1 MSIYFGSTT
10 DGELIS
16 ELAQRG
22 YLAIPLELESV
33 AFWLA
38 EKELA
43 QVRAEPTHWE
53 VKQGGRVFVL
63 NAQEFTGKSYDL
75 ASFKPLYAA
84 PQPAAQE
91 QTSAV
96 PVVRQMVVALDLA
109 APYFTHNNQ
118 VTAAIVAG
126 QKYLKENKHA

>member
-33 AFWLA
+33 AFRLA

-43 QVRAEPTHWE
+43 HLSEE
-53 VKQGGRVFVL
+53 NFGRMPNDAWSDAVL
-63 NAQEFTGKSYDL
+63 NLRD
-75 ASFKPLYAA
+75 
-84 PQPAAQE
+84 
-91 QTSAV
+91 
-96 PVVRQMVVALDLA
+96 
-109 APYFTHNNQ
+109 
-118 VTAAIVAG
+118 AIAAG
-126 QKYLKENKHA
+126 QQYLKENGK

>member
-33 AFWLA
+33 AFRLA

-43 QVRAEPTHWE
+43 HLSEENLGVCRTMLGPTLCLIY
-53 VKQGGRVFVL
+53 VTPSQ
-63 NAQEFTGKSYDL
+63 Q
-75 ASFKPLYAA
+75 AS
-84 PQPAAQE
+84 
-91 QTSAV
+91 
-96 PVVRQMVVALDLA
+96 
-109 APYFTHNNQ
+109 N
-118 VTAAIVAG
+118 I
-126 QKYLKENKHA
+126 